1 MDLIYTKKIKSNKNN
16 LFSIT
21 ILTIENEIDITI
33 KRENENKEIY
43 KQIYTIKD
51 FQKMNKY
58 FNPFKTSKDLINELN
73 KQMDTSL
80 KLFEETENLVLNII
94 LPNSKY
100 NEISM
105 TIKKNKNNSD
115 DIIQSLQQIYFKLE
129 NIEKETNNLID
140 EKNENKKSYKKLEE
154 NINTSKLEFKD
165 FNEKLNKLEELFY
178 QYKIKYFNQFHWIN
192 NEVEI
197 TNSSK
202 YFSDFSP
209 DILLGK
215 NTKKKIFL
223 SDGNK
228 NHFIEFTFKQIYY
241 LIAIRIT
248 VSDFNC
254 SLRNFTID
262 IIGKN
267 NEKGNIGLF
276 TKAKYSNNP
285 EPEIFPI
292 ERFCKCIILTL
303 IDNWANGGEYIEI
316 TKIDFLVSE

>member
-140 EKNENKKSYKKLEE
+140 EKN
-154 NINTSKLEFKD
+154 
-165 FNEKLNKLEELFY
+165 
-178 QYKIKYFNQFHWIN
+178 
-192 NEVEI
+192 
-197 TNSSK
+197 
-202 YFSDFSP
+202 
-209 DILLGK
+209 
-215 NTKKKIFL
+215 
-223 SDGNK
+223 
-228 NHFIEFTFKQIYY
+228 
-241 LIAIRIT
+241 
-248 VSDFNC
+248 
-254 SLRNFTID
+254 
-262 IIGKN
+262 
-267 NEKGNIGLF
+267 
-276 TKAKYSNNP
+276 
-285 EPEIFPI
+285 
-292 ERFCKCIILTL
+292 
-303 IDNWANGGEYIEI
+303 
-316 TKIDFLVSE
+316 